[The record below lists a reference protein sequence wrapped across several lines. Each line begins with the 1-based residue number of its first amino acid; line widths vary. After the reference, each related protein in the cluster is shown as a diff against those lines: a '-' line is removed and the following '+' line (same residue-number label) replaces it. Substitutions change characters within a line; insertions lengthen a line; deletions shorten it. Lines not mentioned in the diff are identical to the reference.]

1 MMATRWEPLVEMQ
14 RLSQE
19 MDRLFGSQSNRVRPS
34 NHAYPAVNMWED
46 DDRVFVQAELP
57 GYSLDQIEV
66 FLQGQ
71 ELTLKGKREMPSQ
84 DAGKWHRREREARE
98 FQRVI
103 KLSQDVKDADMS
115 AEYRHGVL
123 TVRLQKCEAAKP
135 IRIEIQ
141 SS

>member
-19 MDRLFGSQSNRVRPS
+19 MDRLFGNQSNRVRPS
-34 NHAYPAVNMWED
+34 HHAYPALNMWED
-46 DDRVFVQAELP
+46 DERVYVQAELP

-66 FLQGQ
+66 FLRGH
-71 ELTLKGKREMPSQ
+71 ELTLKGKREMPSH
-84 DAGKWHRREREARE
+84 DSGKWHRREREARE

-103 KLSQDVKDADMS
+103 KLNQDVKDTDMC
-115 AEYRHGVL
+115 AEYRYGVL
-123 TVRLQKCEAAKP
+123 TIGLQKSEAAKP

-141 SS
+141 SR